1 MARPQTHSVMA
12 NETTYLPPEQTSIS
26 VLVVD
31 DSSVYRRLLTLA
43 LKGLPDVQL
52 SGLAGNGLEALTQ
65 LGALRRDL
73 VLLDVEM
80 PELGGLETLKEIR
93 RRWPDVEVIMVS
105 ATSTRSAELTMNALE
120 CGALAFVPKPV
131 GDDLNR
137 SLAKIRNDFR
147 PLIEICKV
155 RKNNRETQKQKTMSR
170 EPQKFYPGELRPMH
184 TPVPS
189 RATIS
194 QPPQNSGLFY
204 VPAVSRPPSELQSAA
219 PATYSSPASSVP
231 PQALD
236 SAHSFPRITVPPQAL
251 DSGHS
256 FPRISVPPAPS
267 RPPSPNNELTQLISQ
282 YNSSFSSQPSRPPR
296 FVLAQRPPL
305 IAIGASTGGPKA
317 LLELFSALPGPLP
330 VPVVVAQHMPATFTP
345 SFAALLQRRTG
356 LSVVEA
362 RDGEILLPHQ
372 IYIAPGDRDMRVLRS
387 ADNEDLIVRIVP
399 PPDDQKCHP
408 SVDALFCSI
417 AQIPLNGVLSVVMT
431 GVGDDGLQ
439 GVRMLDHRGS
449 HNLIQSADSCAIFG
463 MPKAIA
469 DAGLDDAR
477 LSPAH
482 LARRMVEIFRGS

>member
-1 MARPQTHSVMA
+1 MARPQTHLIMA

-43 LKGLPDVQL
+43 LKGLSDVQL

-194 QPPQNSGLFY
+194 GRLCPNSRVTAKASGRTTAADSFF
-204 VPAVSRPPSELQSAA
+204 SRF
-219 PATYSSPASSVP
+219 
-231 PQALD
+231 
-236 SAHSFPRITVPPQAL
+236 HR
-251 DSGHS
+251 
-256 FPRISVPPAPS
+256 
-267 RPPSPNNELTQLISQ
+267 
-282 YNSSFSSQPSRPPR
+282 
-296 FVLAQRPPL
+296 
-305 IAIGASTGGPKA
+305 GASA
-317 LLELFSALPGPLP
+317 
-330 VPVVVAQHMPATFTP
+330 
-345 SFAALLQRRTG
+345 
-356 LSVVEA
+356 
-362 RDGEILLPHQ
+362 
-372 IYIAPGDRDMRVLRS
+372 
-387 ADNEDLIVRIVP
+387 
-399 PPDDQKCHP
+399 
-408 SVDALFCSI
+408 
-417 AQIPLNGVLSVVMT
+417 
-431 GVGDDGLQ
+431 
-439 GVRMLDHRGS
+439 
-449 HNLIQSADSCAIFG
+449 
-463 MPKAIA
+463 
-469 DAGLDDAR
+469 
-477 LSPAH
+477 
-482 LARRMVEIFRGS
+482 